1 MTYSVEEH
9 IKELLFSHD
18 CVIIPNFGGLVS
30 NRISSKI
37 NTVSG
42 TIFPPSKLIVFN
54 KNLSINDGLLI
65 NHISKKEKISVDDSK
80 NIVFDFSKKITDS
93 LTTERSIRLNNIGL
107 FTLGSEDNVIFHQDI
122 SNNFDLDSFGF
133 ESFQIQ
139 KKTKTK
145 KIIDINQS
153 STTKKI
159 SYKAAAVL
167 IPLILLSLT
176 NILLDTS
183 TNNINIQKSDLNF
196 FKKSKIPKLNVAEN
210 KIEKEI
216 EKIETTTTLKIKNYH
231 VIAGAFIE
239 KNNAEKLNKSLIES
253 NFNSEILLS
262 ENGYHRVSYNSFES
276 KEYAIIELEKL
287 KRINKSAWILTNL
300 HEIKKSK

>member
-1 MTYSVEEH
+1 MIYSVEEH
-9 IKELLFSHD
+9 IKELLFRHD

-30 NRISSKI
+30 NPVSSKI

-80 NIVFDFSKKITDS
+80 NIVFDFSKKITNS
-93 LTTERSIRLNNIGL
+93 LMTERSMRLNNIGL
-107 FTLGSEDNVIFHQDI
+107 FTLGSEDNIIFHQDI
-122 SNNFDLDSFGF
+122 ANNFDLNSFGF

-167 IPLILLSLT
+167 VPLILLSIT

-196 FKKSKIPKLNVAEN
+196 FKKSKVPKLNLAEN

-216 EKIETTTTLKIKNYH
+216 VKIETITTPEMKNFH

-239 KNNAEKLNKSLIES
+239 KSNAEKLNNSLIES

-276 KEYAIIELEKL
+276 KENAIIELEKL
-287 KRINKSAWILTNL
+287 KRINKSAWILTN
-300 HEIKKSK
+300 

>member
-1 MTYSVEEH
+1 MIYSVEDH
-9 IKELLFSHD
+9 IKELLFRHD

-30 NRISSKI
+30 NPISSKI

-93 LTTERSIRLNNIGL
+93 LMSERSMRLNNIGL
-107 FTLGSEDNVIFHQDI
+107 FTLGSEDNIIFHQDI
-122 SNNFDLDSFGF
+122 ANNFDLNSFGF

-196 FKKSKIPKLNVAEN
+196 FKKSKVPKLDVAEN

-216 EKIETTTTLKIKNYH
+216 EKIETITTPKKKNYH

-239 KNNAEKLNKSLIES
+239 KSNAEKLNNSLIES

-276 KEYAIIELEKL
+276 KENAIIELEKL
-287 KRINKSAWILTNL
+287 KRINKSAWILTN
-300 HEIKKSK
+300 

>member
-1 MTYSVEEH
+1 MIYSVEDH
-9 IKELLFSHD
+9 IKELLFKHD

-30 NRISSKI
+30 NPVSSKI

-93 LTTERSIRLNNIGL
+93 LMSERSMRLNNIGL
-107 FTLGSEDNVIFHQDI
+107 FTLGNEDNIIFHQDI
-122 SNNFDLDSFGF
+122 ANNFDLNSFGF

-196 FKKSKIPKLNVAEN
+196 FKKSKVPKLDMAEK

-216 EKIETTTTLKIKNYH
+216 EKIETITTPKTKNYH

-239 KNNAEKLNKSLIES
+239 KSNAEKLNNSLIES

-276 KEYAIIELEKL
+276 KENAIIELEKL
-287 KRINKSAWILTNL
+287 KRINKSAWILTN
-300 HEIKKSK
+300 

>member
-1 MTYSVEEH
+1 MTNSVEEH
-9 IKELLFSHD
+9 IKELLFRHD

-30 NRISSKI
+30 NPVSSKI

-93 LTTERSIRLNNIGL
+93 LISERSMRLNNIGL
-107 FTLGSEDNVIFHQDI
+107 FTLGSEDNIIFHQDI
-122 SNNFDLDSFGF
+122 ANNFDLNSFGF

-153 STTKKI
+153 SKTKKI

-196 FKKSKIPKLNVAEN
+196 FKKSKVPKLDVAEN

-216 EKIETTTTLKIKNYH
+216 EKIETITIPKTKNYH

-239 KNNAEKLNKSLIES
+239 KRNAEKLNNSLIES

-276 KEYAIIELEKL
+276 KENAIIELEKL
-287 KRINKSAWILTNL
+287 KRINKSAWILTN
-300 HEIKKSK
+300 

>member
-1 MTYSVEEH
+1 MIYSVEDH
-9 IKELLFSHD
+9 IKELLFRHD

-30 NRISSKI
+30 NPVSSKI

-65 NHISKKEKISVDDSK
+65 NHISKKEKISIDDSK

-93 LTTERSIRLNNIGL
+93 LMSERSMRLNNIGL
-107 FTLGSEDNVIFHQDI
+107 FTLGSEDNIIFHQDI
-122 SNNFDLDSFGF
+122 ANNFDLNSFGF

-196 FKKSKIPKLNVAEN
+196 FKKSKVPKLDMAEK

-216 EKIETTTTLKIKNYH
+216 EKIETITTPKTKNYH

-239 KNNAEKLNKSLIES
+239 KSNAEKLNNSLIES

-262 ENGYHRVSYNSFES
+262 ENGYHRVSYNSFKS
-276 KEYAIIELEKL
+276 KENAIIELEKL
-287 KRINKSAWILTNL
+287 KRINKSAWILTN
-300 HEIKKSK
+300 

>member
-1 MTYSVEEH
+1 MIYSVEEH
-9 IKELLFSHD
+9 IKELLFRHD

-30 NRISSKI
+30 NPVSSKI

-42 TIFPPSKLIVFN
+42 TIFPPRKLIVFN

-65 NHISKKEKISVDDSK
+65 NHISKKEKISVDESK
-80 NIVFDFSKKITDS
+80 NIVFDFSKKITYS
-93 LTTERSIRLNNIGL
+93 LMTERSMRLNNIGL
-107 FTLGSEDNVIFHQDI
+107 FTLGSEDNIIFHQDI
-122 SNNFDLDSFGF
+122 TNNFDLNSFGF

-167 IPLILLSLT
+167 VPLILLSLT

-196 FKKSKIPKLNVAEN
+196 FKKSKVPKLNVAEN

-216 EKIETTTTLKIKNYH
+216 EKIETITTPEMKNFH

-239 KNNAEKLNKSLIES
+239 KSNAEKLNNSLIES

-276 KEYAIIELEKL
+276 KENAIIELEKL
-287 KRINKSAWILTNL
+287 KRINKSAWILTN
-300 HEIKKSK
+300 

>member
-1 MTYSVEEH
+1 MIYSVEDH
-9 IKELLFSHD
+9 IKELLFRHD

-30 NRISSKI
+30 NPVSSKI

-93 LTTERSIRLNNIGL
+93 LMSERSMRLNNIGL
-107 FTLGSEDNVIFHQDI
+107 FTLGSEDNIIFHQDI
-122 SNNFDLDSFGF
+122 ANNFDLNSFGF

-196 FKKSKIPKLNVAEN
+196 FKKSKVPKLDMTEK

-216 EKIETTTTLKIKNYH
+216 EKIETITTPKTKNYH

-239 KNNAEKLNKSLIES
+239 KSNAEKLNNSLIES

-276 KEYAIIELEKL
+276 KENAITELEKL
-287 KRINKSAWILTNL
+287 KRINKSAWILTN
-300 HEIKKSK
+300 

>member
-1 MTYSVEEH
+1 MIYSVEDH
-9 IKELLFSHD
+9 IKELLFRHD

-30 NRISSKI
+30 NPVSSKI

-80 NIVFDFSKKITDS
+80 NIVFDFSKKITES
-93 LTTERSIRLNNIGL
+93 LMSERSMRLNNIGL
-107 FTLGSEDNVIFHQDI
+107 FTLGSEDNIIFHQDI
-122 SNNFDLDSFGF
+122 ANNFDLNSFGF

-196 FKKSKIPKLNVAEN
+196 FKKSKVPKLDVAEN

-216 EKIETTTTLKIKNYH
+216 EKIETITTPKKKNYH

-239 KNNAEKLNKSLIES
+239 KSNAEKLNNSLIELK
-253 NFNSEILLS
+253 FNSEILLS

-276 KEYAIIELEKL
+276 KENAITELEKL
-287 KRINKSAWILTNL
+287 KRINKSAWILTN
-300 HEIKKSK
+300 

>member
-1 MTYSVEEH
+1 MIYSVEEH
-9 IKELLFSHD
+9 IKDLLFRHD

-30 NRISSKI
+30 NPVSSKI

-42 TIFPPSKLIVFN
+42 TIFPPRKLIVFN

-65 NHISKKEKISVDDSK
+65 NHISKKEKISVDESK
-80 NIVFDFSKKITDS
+80 NIVFDFSKKITYS
-93 LTTERSIRLNNIGL
+93 LMTERSMRLNNIGL
-107 FTLGSEDNVIFHQDI
+107 FTLGSEDNIIFHQDI
-122 SNNFDLDSFGF
+122 TNNFDLNSFGF

-167 IPLILLSLT
+167 VPLILLSLT

-196 FKKSKIPKLNVAEN
+196 FKKSKVPKLNVAEN

-216 EKIETTTTLKIKNYH
+216 EKIETITTPEMKNFH

-239 KNNAEKLNKSLIES
+239 KSNAEKLNNSLIES

-276 KEYAIIELEKL
+276 KENAIIELEKL
-287 KRINKSAWILTNL
+287 KRINKSAWILTN
-300 HEIKKSK
+300 

>member
-1 MTYSVEEH
+1 MIYSVEEH
-9 IKELLFSHD
+9 IKELLFKHD

-30 NRISSKI
+30 NPISSKI

-65 NHISKKEKISVDDSK
+65 NYISKKEKISVDDSK
-80 NIVFDFSKKITDS
+80 NIVFDFSKKITNS
-93 LTTERSIRLNNIGL
+93 LMTERSMRLNNVGL
-107 FTLGSEDNVIFHQDI
+107 FTLGSEDNIIFHQDVA
-122 SNNFDLDSFGF
+122 NNFDLNSFGF

-153 STTKKI
+153 SATKKI

-176 NILLDTS
+176 NVLLDTN

-196 FKKSKIPKLNVAEN
+196 FKTSKLPKLNVAEN

-216 EKIETTTTLKIKNYH
+216 EKIETITTTEIKNYH

-239 KNNAEKLNKSLIES
+239 KSNAEKLNNSLIES
-253 NFNSEILLS
+253 NFKSEILLS

-276 KEYAIIELEKL
+276 KENAIIELEKL
-287 KRINKSAWILTNL
+287 KRINKSAWILTN
-300 HEIKKSK
+300 

>member
-1 MTYSVEEH
+1 MIYSVEDH
-9 IKELLFSHD
+9 IKELLFRHD

-30 NRISSKI
+30 NPVSSKI

-54 KNLSINDGLLI
+54 KNLSINDGLLN

-93 LTTERSIRLNNIGL
+93 LMSERSMRLNNIGL
-107 FTLGSEDNVIFHQDI
+107 FTLGSEDNIIFHQDI
-122 SNNFDLDSFGF
+122 ANNFDLNSFGF

-145 KIIDINQS
+145 KIIDINRS
-153 STTKKI
+153 SKTKKI

-196 FKKSKIPKLNVAEN
+196 FKKSNVPKLDVAKN

-216 EKIETTTTLKIKNYH
+216 EKIETITTPKTKNYH

-239 KNNAEKLNKSLIES
+239 KSNAEKLNNSLIES

-276 KEYAIIELEKL
+276 KENAIIELEKL
-287 KRINKSAWILTNL
+287 KRINKSAWILTN
-300 HEIKKSK
+300 

>member
-1 MTYSVEEH
+1 MIYSVEEH
-9 IKELLFSHD
+9 IKELLFRHD

-30 NRISSKI
+30 NPVSSKI

-93 LTTERSIRLNNIGL
+93 LMSERSMRLNNIGL
-107 FTLGSEDNVIFHQDI
+107 FTLGSEDNIIFHQDI
-122 SNNFDLDSFGF
+122 ANNFDLNSFGF

-139 KKTKTK
+139 KKTKAK

-153 STTKKI
+153 RATKKI

-176 NILLDTS
+176 NILLDTN

-196 FKKSKIPKLNVAEN
+196 FKKSKVPKLNVAEN

-216 EKIETTTTLKIKNYH
+216 EKIETITTPKMKNYH

-239 KNNAEKLNKSLIES
+239 KSNAEKLNNSLLES

-276 KEYAIIELEKL
+276 KENAIIELEKL
-287 KRINKSAWILTNL
+287 KRINKSAWILTN
-300 HEIKKSK
+300 

>member
-1 MTYSVEEH
+1 MIYSVEDH
-9 IKELLFSHD
+9 IKELLFRHD
-18 CVIIPNFGGLVS
+18 CVIIPNFGGLVT
-30 NRISSKI
+30 NPVSSKI

-65 NHISKKEKISVDDSK
+65 NHISKKEKLSIDDSK

-93 LTTERSIRLNNIGL
+93 LMSERSMRLNNIGL
-107 FTLGSEDNVIFHQDI
+107 FTLGSEDNIIFHQDI
-122 SNNFDLDSFGF
+122 ANNFDLNSFGF

-145 KIIDINQS
+145 KIIDINQP

-196 FKKSKIPKLNVAEN
+196 FKKSKVSNLDVAKN

-216 EKIETTTTLKIKNYH
+216 EKIETITTPKTKNYH

-239 KNNAEKLNKSLIES
+239 KSNAKKLNNSLIES

-276 KEYAIIELEKL
+276 KENAIIELEKL
-287 KRINKSAWILTNL
+287 KRINKSAWILTN
-300 HEIKKSK
+300 

>member
-1 MTYSVEEH
+1 MIYSVEDH
-9 IKELLFSHD
+9 IKELLFRHD

-30 NRISSKI
+30 NPVSSKI

-93 LTTERSIRLNNIGL
+93 LMSERSMRLNNIGL
-107 FTLGSEDNVIFHQDI
+107 FTLGSEDNIIFHQDI
-122 SNNFDLDSFGF
+122 ANNFDLNSFGF

-145 KIIDINQS
+145 KIIDVNQS

-196 FKKSKIPKLNVAEN
+196 FKKSKVPKLDVAEK

-216 EKIETTTTLKIKNYH
+216 EKIETITTPKTKNYH

-239 KNNAEKLNKSLIES
+239 KSNAEKLNSSLIES

-262 ENGYHRVSYNSFES
+262 ENGYHRVSYSSFES
-276 KEYAIIELEKL
+276 KENAIIELEKL
-287 KRINKSAWILTNL
+287 KRINKSAWILTN
-300 HEIKKSK
+300 

>member
-1 MTYSVEEH
+1 MTNSVEEH
-9 IKELLFSHD
+9 IKELLFRHD

-30 NRISSKI
+30 NPVSSKI

-93 LTTERSIRLNNIGL
+93 LMSERSMRLNNIGL
-107 FTLGSEDNVIFHQDI
+107 FTLGSEDNIIFHQDI
-122 SNNFDLDSFGF
+122 ANNFDLNSFGF

-196 FKKSKIPKLNVAEN
+196 FKKSKVPKLDVAEN

-216 EKIETTTTLKIKNYH
+216 EKIETITTPKTKNYH

-239 KNNAEKLNKSLIES
+239 KSNAEKLNSSLIES

-276 KEYAIIELEKL
+276 KENAIIELEKL
-287 KRINKSAWILTNL
+287 KRINKSAWILTN
-300 HEIKKSK
+300 

>member
-1 MTYSVEEH
+1 MIYSVEEH
-9 IKELLFSHD
+9 IKELLFIHD

-30 NRISSKI
+30 NHVSSKI

-65 NHISKKEKISVDDSK
+65 SHISKKEKISVDDSK
-80 NIVFDFSKKITDS
+80 SLVFDFSKKITDS
-93 LTTERSIRLNNIGL
+93 LMTERSLRLNNIGL
-107 FTLGSEDNVIFHQDI
+107 FTLGSEDNIIFHQDI
-122 SNNFDLDSFGF
+122 GNNFDLNSFGF

-276 KEYAIIELEKL
+276 KENAIIELEKL
-287 KRINKSAWILTNL
+287 KRINKSAWILTN
-300 HEIKKSK
+300 

>member
-1 MTYSVEEH
+1 MIYSVEEH
-9 IKELLFSHD
+9 IKELLFRHD

-30 NRISSKI
+30 NPVSSKI
-37 NTVSG
+37 NAVSG
-42 TIFPPSKLIVFN
+42 TIFPPCKLIVFN

-93 LTTERSIRLNNIGL
+93 LMTERSMRLNNIGL
-107 FTLGSEDNVIFHQDI
+107 FTLGSEDNIIFHQDI
-122 SNNFDLDSFGF
+122 ANNFDLNSFGF

-153 STTKKI
+153 RTTKKI

-196 FKKSKIPKLNVAEN
+196 FKNSKMPKLNVVEN

-216 EKIETTTTLKIKNYH
+216 EKIETITSPKTKNYH

-239 KNNAEKLNKSLIES
+239 KSNAEKLNNSLIES
-253 NFNSEILLS
+253 NFNSEILFS

-276 KEYAIIELEKL
+276 KENAIIELEKL
-287 KRINKSAWILTNL
+287 KRINKSAWILTN
-300 HEIKKSK
+300 

>member
-1 MTYSVEEH
+1 MIYSVEDH
-9 IKELLFSHD
+9 IKELLFRHD

-30 NRISSKI
+30 NPVSSKI

-93 LTTERSIRLNNIGL
+93 LMSERSMRLNNIGL
-107 FTLGSEDNVIFHQDI
+107 FTLGSEDNIIFHQDI
-122 SNNFDLDSFGF
+122 ANNFDLNSFGF

-196 FKKSKIPKLNVAEN
+196 FKKSKVPKLDMAEN

-216 EKIETTTTLKIKNYH
+216 EKIETVTTPKTKNYH

-239 KNNAEKLNKSLIES
+239 KSNAEKLNNSLIES

-276 KEYAIIELEKL
+276 KENAIIELEKL
-287 KRINKSAWILTNL
+287 KRINKSAWILTN
-300 HEIKKSK
+300 

>member
-1 MTYSVEEH
+1 MIYSVEDH
-9 IKELLFSHD
+9 IKELLFRHD

-30 NRISSKI
+30 NPVSSKI

-65 NHISKKEKISVDDSK
+65 NHISKKEKISVDESK

-93 LTTERSIRLNNIGL
+93 LMSERSMRLNNIGL
-107 FTLGSEDNVIFHQDI
+107 FTLGSEDNIIFHQDI
-122 SNNFDLDSFGF
+122 ANNFDLNSFGF

-196 FKKSKIPKLNVAEN
+196 FKNSKVPKLDVAKN

-216 EKIETTTTLKIKNYH
+216 EKIETITTPKTKNYH

-239 KNNAEKLNKSLIES
+239 KSNAEKLNNSLIES

-276 KEYAIIELEKL
+276 KENAIIELEKL
-287 KRINKSAWILTNL
+287 KRINKSAWILTN
-300 HEIKKSK
+300 

>member
-1 MTYSVEEH
+1 MIYSVEDH
-9 IKELLFSHD
+9 IKELLFRHD

-30 NRISSKI
+30 NPVSSKI

-65 NHISKKEKISVDDSK
+65 NHISKKEKISIDDSK

-93 LTTERSIRLNNIGL
+93 LMSERSMRLNNIGL
-107 FTLGSEDNVIFHQDI
+107 FTLGSEDNIIFHQDI
-122 SNNFDLDSFGF
+122 ANNFDLNSFGF

-196 FKKSKIPKLNVAEN
+196 FKNSKVPKLDVAKN

-216 EKIETTTTLKIKNYH
+216 EKIETITTPKTKNYH

-239 KNNAEKLNKSLIES
+239 KSNAEKLNNSLIES

-276 KEYAIIELEKL
+276 KENAIIELEKL
-287 KRINKSAWILTNL
+287 KRINKSAWILTN
-300 HEIKKSK
+300 

>member
-1 MTYSVEEH
+1 MIYSVEDH
-9 IKELLFSHD
+9 IKELLFRHD

-30 NRISSKI
+30 NPVSSKI
-37 NTVSG
+37 NTASG

-65 NHISKKEKISVDDSK
+65 NHISKKEKISINDSK
-80 NIVFDFSKKITDS
+80 NIVFDFSKKITNS
-93 LTTERSIRLNNIGL
+93 LMTERSMRLNNIGL
-107 FTLGSEDNVIFHQDI
+107 FTLGSEDNIIFHQDI
-122 SNNFDLDSFGF
+122 ANNFDLNSFGF

-183 TNNINIQKSDLNF
+183 TSNINIQKSDLNF
-196 FKKSKIPKLNVAEN
+196 FKKIKVPKLNVAEN

-216 EKIETTTTLKIKNYH
+216 DKIETITTPKMKNYH

-239 KNNAEKLNKSLIES
+239 KSNAEKLNNSLIES
-253 NFNSEILLS
+253 NFNSEILFS

-276 KEYAIIELEKL
+276 KENAIIELEKL
-287 KRINKSAWILTNL
+287 KRINKSAWILTN
-300 HEIKKSK
+300 

>member
-1 MTYSVEEH
+1 MIYSVEDH
-9 IKELLFSHD
+9 IKELLFRHD

-30 NRISSKI
+30 NPVSSKI

-65 NHISKKEKISVDDSK
+65 NHISKKEKISIHDSK

-93 LTTERSIRLNNIGL
+93 LMSERSMRLNNIGL
-107 FTLGSEDNVIFHQDI
+107 FTLGSEDNIIFHQDI
-122 SNNFDLDSFGF
+122 ANNFDLNSFGF

-196 FKKSKIPKLNVAEN
+196 FKKSKVPKLDMAEK

-216 EKIETTTTLKIKNYH
+216 EKIETITTPKTKNYH

-239 KNNAEKLNKSLIES
+239 KSNAEKLNNSLIES
-253 NFNSEILLS
+253 KFNSEILLS

-276 KEYAIIELEKL
+276 KENAIIELEKL
-287 KRINKSAWILTNL
+287 KRINKSAWILTN
-300 HEIKKSK
+300 